1 MWLAYY
7 SRGALVETDVAR
19 SVCEYLVVH
28 NRVIHALRYLRIEE
42 DIPGP

>member
-7 SRGALVETDVAR
+7 SRGALVETDVVR
-19 SVCEYLVVH
+19 SVCEHLVVH